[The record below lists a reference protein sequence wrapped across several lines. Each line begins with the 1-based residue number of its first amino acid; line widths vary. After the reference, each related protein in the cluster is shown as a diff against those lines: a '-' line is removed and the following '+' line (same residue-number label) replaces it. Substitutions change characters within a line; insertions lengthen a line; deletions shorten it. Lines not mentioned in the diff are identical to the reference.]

1 MDLQAALIYF
11 GLEKI
16 EDVTLPELKAIYR
29 RLAKEKHPDQGGSNT
44 EFVSLRKA
52 FVVLKNEREKI
63 SPKAG
68 EAVIVTSE
76 LAELNKDELLSKYH
90 KDTVNLQNQLQVYEK
105 SIADQQTILTNLQDQ
120 VKDLVNGFNNEKANL
135 QNSVKT
141 DIEKLEKQLNGETF
155 WRRIF
160 FFMPRMSSQEFW
172 NQYNQKI
179 QYYSELNNQL
189 DTNFF
194 KQMLGTYGEGLN
206 GLKEKIGK
214 GKV

>member
-52 FVVLKNEREKI
+52 FVILKNEHEKI
-63 SPKAG
+63 TPKTG

-90 KDTVNLQNQLQVYEK
+90 KDTVKLQNQLQVYEK
-105 SIADQQTILTNLQDQ
+105 SIADQQTIISDLQKQ
-120 VKDLVNGFNNEKANL
+120 VTTLVEGFNSEKANL
-135 QNSVKT
+135 QNSVKK
-141 DIEKLEKQLNGETF
+141 DIEALEKQLNGETF

-160 FFMPRMSSQEFW
+160 FFMPKMSSQEFW
-172 NQYNQKI
+172 SQYNQKI

>member
-120 VKDLVNGFNNEKANL
+120 VKDLVNGFNAEKANL

>member
-52 FVVLKNEREKI
+52 YVILKNEHEKI
-63 SPKAG
+63 TPKTG

-90 KDTVNLQNQLQVYEK
+90 KDTVKLQNQLQVYEK
-105 SIADQQTILTNLQDQ
+105 SIADQQTIITDLQKQ
-120 VKDLVNGFNNEKANL
+120 VTTLVEGFNSEKATL

-172 NQYNQKI
+172 SQYNQKI